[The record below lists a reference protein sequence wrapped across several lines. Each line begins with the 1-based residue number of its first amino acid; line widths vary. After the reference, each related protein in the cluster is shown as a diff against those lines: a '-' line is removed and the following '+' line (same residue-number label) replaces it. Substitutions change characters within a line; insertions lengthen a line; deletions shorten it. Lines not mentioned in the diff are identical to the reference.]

1 MAMRCVAFDP
11 DPHTVQLFEVE
22 PLTVEECREHLA
34 AKDLRRAVRMLIACR
49 SGNGIVGFSNP
60 AGFWTGNRRCL
71 ESKRPSTA
79 SKPIQNGGALR
90 APPFWIS

>member
-34 AKDLRRAVRMLIACR
+34 AKDLRRAVRMLY
-49 SGNGIVGFSNP
+49 
-60 AGFWTGNRRCL
+60 
-71 ESKRPSTA
+71 
-79 SKPIQNGGALR
+79 
-90 APPFWIS
+90 